1 MSRITKFTGRDA
13 GASERIAGF
22 IAHLRS
28 HGFALGPAET
38 QIALRALEQVNAAD
52 PQEVQSALM
61 AICATSPEDVT
72 RFEALFDA
80 YWRNATRLREKWQPS
95 GNAPPAHT
103 RNSRQELAG
112 ESGDRGEIDRPDDD
126 ANGGTFENG
135 SDGKLQATTAQNLMK
150 KDMRELVS
158 AQEIL
163 QAEQIARRLA
173 GALNDR
179 RSRRRVN
186 ARKGSQIDFRRTIRK
201 SLATGGEPVTLCK
214 RRRPQRP
221 LRILALCD
229 VSGSMTVYARV
240 FLAFLAGLIRAD
252 DTADAY
258 LFHTRLA
265 RITPALRDDDP
276 LRALNRLTLLADGFG
291 GGSKI
296 GATLDQFSKTY
307 ARRFVDGRSVVFI
320 LSDGYDTDPPETL
333 ANALQSLK
341 KRGCKIIWLNPMKGW
356 KGYAPIAAGMAA
368 ALPYLDHFAAANT
381 LQNLADLEGDLPWI

>member
-13 GASERIAGF
+13 GATARIAGF
-22 IAHLRS
+22 IAHLRA

-61 AICATSPEDVT
+61 AICATSPEDVA
-72 RFEALFDA
+72 RFESLFDA

-95 GNAPPAHT
+95 NTAPPAHT
-103 RNSRQELAG
+103 RNSREKLSG
-112 ESGDRGEIDRPDDD
+112 ESDAQGQIDRPDDGS
-126 ANGGTFENG
+126 NGNTVESG

-158 AQEIL
+158 SQEIL

-201 SLATGGEPVTLCK
+201 SLATGGEPVTLLK
-214 RRRPQRP
+214 RRRPERP
-221 LRILALCD
+221 RRIIALCD

-296 GATLDQFSKTY
+296 GATLDQFTKTY

-333 ANALQSLK
+333 ANALQNLK